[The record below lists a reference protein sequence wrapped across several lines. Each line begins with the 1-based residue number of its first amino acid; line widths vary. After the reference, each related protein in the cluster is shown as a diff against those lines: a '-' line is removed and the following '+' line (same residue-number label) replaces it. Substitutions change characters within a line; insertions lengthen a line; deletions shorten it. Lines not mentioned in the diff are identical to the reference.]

1 VTKLDRPRSA
11 ILITYPET
19 ESIEE
24 ATALADAA
32 GYKVWKTVTQKNIT
46 RSRFG
51 IGHGKALEV
60 QEMVRISNPDIII
73 FDEVLKPSQQYNIA
87 SLCRIEVLDR
97 ERLILDIFE
106 RRAITKEST
115 IQVKLAELRYETVR
129 IKDKVRLAKLGEQ
142 PGFFG
147 LGKYDADVYSL
158 DLKKRIS
165 FLKKKLEKEKK
176 KREMH
181 RVQRAK
187 SGLPTVSIAGYTS
200 AGKTTLFNRLT
211 GETKR
216 TGEGMFTTLSTYT
229 RSFKVNRNMKLLI
242 SDTIGFINKLPP
254 YMIDAFRSTLN
265 EMTYSDLTLLVIDGS
280 DPLNVI
286 DKKIQSSTKVMNDL
300 MIPLTK
306 ILYLFNK
313 ADQIKDHDSF
323 VKALTKSKVFDP
335 LASHFMLISSKTGY
349 NIEKLE
355 NFLRLSFDSRSYY
368 GLHYGSAVV

>member
-1 VTKLDRPRSA
+1 MDSPRSA

-32 GYKVWKTVTQKNIT
+32 GYKVWKIVTQKNIT

-87 SLCRIEVLDR
+87 SLCRIEVMDR

-115 IQVKLAELRYETVR
+115 IQVKLAELRYETIR
-129 IKDKVRLAKLGEQ
+129 IRDKVRLAKLGEQ

-147 LGKYDADVYSL
+147 LGKYDADIYSL
-158 DLKKRIS
+158 DISKRIS
-165 FLKKKLEKEKK
+165 YLKKKLEKEKI

-181 RVQRAK
+181 RLHREK

-229 RSFKVNRNMKLLI
+229 RSFKINKNMKFLL

-280 DPLNVI
+280 DSLKVI
-286 DKKIQSSTKVMNDL
+286 DKKIRSSTKVMNDL

-313 ADQIKDHDSF
+313 ADQIEDHDLF
-323 VKALTKSKVFDP
+323 VKTLTKSKVFDP
-335 LASHFMLISSKTGY
+335 LSCHFLLISSKTGY
-349 NIEKLE
+349 NIGRLE
-355 NFLRLSFDSRSYY
+355 NFLQLRFNPQ
-368 GLHYGSAVV
+368 

>member
-1 VTKLDRPRSA
+1 MDSPRSA
-11 ILITYPET
+11 ILITYPNT

-24 ATALADAA
+24 ATALADSA
-32 GYKVWKTVTQKNIT
+32 GYRVGKIVTQKNIT

-51 IGHGKALEV
+51 IGFGKALEV
-60 QEMVRISNPDIII
+60 REMVKISTPDVII
-73 FDEVLKPSQQYNIA
+73 FDESLKPSQQYNIA
-87 SLCRIEVLDR
+87 SLCRIEVMDR
-97 ERLILDIFE
+97 ERLILKIFE
-106 RRAITKEST
+106 RRAQTNESA

-158 DLKKRIS
+158 DLRKRIS
-165 FLKKKLEKEKK
+165 YLKKKLEKEKR
-176 KREMH
+176 KRDMH
-181 RVQRAK
+181 RVHRAK
-187 SGLPTVSIAGYTS
+187 SRLPTVSIAGYTS

-216 TGEGMFTTLSTYT
+216 TGQGMFTTLSTYT

-254 YMIDAFRSTLN
+254 YMIDAFRSTLS

-286 DKKIQSSTKVMNDL
+286 DKKIQSSTKVMIDL
-300 MIPLTK
+300 LIPLTRV
-306 ILYLFNK
+306 LYLFNK
-313 ADQIKDHDSF
+313 SDLIDDRDSF
-323 VKALTKSKVFDP
+323 VKTLTKSKAFDP
-335 LASHFMLISSKTGY
+335 LTCHFMLISSKTGY
-349 NIEKLE
+349 NIERLE
-355 NFLRLSFDSRSYY
+355 NFLRIRFDLQS
-368 GLHYGSAVV
+368 

>member
-265 EMTYSDLTLLVIDGS
+265 EMTYSELTLLVIDGS

>member
-1 VTKLDRPRSA
+1 MSSPPSA
-11 ILITYPET
+11 ILITYPNI

-32 GYKVWKTVTQKNIT
+32 GYKVGKIVTQKNIT

-51 IGHGKALEV
+51 IGFGKALEV
-60 QEMVRISNPDIII
+60 QEMVKSFTPDVII
-73 FDEVLKPSQQYNIA
+73 FDEVLKPSQQYKIA
-87 SLCRIEVLDR
+87 SLCKIEVMDR
-97 ERLILDIFE
+97 ERIILNIFE
-106 RRAITKEST
+106 RRAQTNESA

-158 DLKKRIS
+158 DLRKRIS
-165 FLKKKLEKEKK
+165 YLKKKLEKEKR

-181 RVQRAK
+181 RVHRVK

-211 GETKR
+211 GETKQ
-216 TGEGMFTTLSTYT
+216 TGQGMFTTLSTYT
-229 RSFKVNRNMKLLI
+229 RSFRANRNMKLLI

-265 EMTYSDLTLLVIDGS
+265 EMTHSDLTVLVIDGS

-286 DKKIQSSTKVMNDL
+286 DKKIQSSTRVMNDL
-300 MIPLTK
+300 LIPLTRV
-306 ILYLFNK
+306 LYLFNK
-313 ADQIKDHDSF
+313 SDLIEDRDSF
-323 VKALTKSKVFDP
+323 VKTLTKSKAFDP
-335 LASHFMLISSKTGY
+335 LTSQFMLVSSKTGY
-349 NIEKLE
+349 NIERLE
-355 NFLRLSFDSRSYY
+355 NFLRLRFD
-368 GLHYGSAVV
+368 LQP